1 MITYYAQLVH
11 SLGGK
16 VLAYYL
22 DGIAVYNRGRVFTF
36 MENSE
41 ATKGSAFYMVDKPS
55 EKRHIGW
62 PLDSLS
68 LNQNTLTY
76 FVDKGNNKYDTTE
89 ENIMLGEYR
98 KRLIQFLTGALG
110 IR

>member
-1 MITYYAQLVH
+1 
-11 SLGGK
+11 
-16 VLAYYL
+16 
-22 DGIAVYNRGRVFTF
+22 

-41 ATKGSAFYMVDKPS
+41 STRGSAFYMIDTPS

-68 LNQNTLTY
+68 LNRNTLTY
-76 FVDKGNNKYDTTE
+76 FVDKGNNKYDTSE

-98 KRLIQFLTGALG
+98 KRLVQFLTDALG
-110 IR
+110 I

>member
-1 MITYYAQLVH
+1 
-11 SLGGK
+11 
-16 VLAYYL
+16 
-22 DGIAVYNRGRVFTF
+22 
-36 MENSE
+36 
-41 ATKGSAFYMVDKPS
+41 MVDKPS